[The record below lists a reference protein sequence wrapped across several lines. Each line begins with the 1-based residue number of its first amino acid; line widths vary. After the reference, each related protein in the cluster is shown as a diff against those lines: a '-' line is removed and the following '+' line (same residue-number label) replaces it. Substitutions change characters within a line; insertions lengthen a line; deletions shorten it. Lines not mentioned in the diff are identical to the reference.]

1 MTDFTAKI
9 KDLRNKV
16 DRKNH
21 LESMVA
27 DLGRQYTELAEK
39 CHYLELEWN
48 KEESDVSAIENGSI
62 TGFLLDLFGKREE
75 KLDKERR
82 EAYSAKVKY
91 DTASREMNMVKYDID
106 RYTAELS
113 NLQNADDDYA
123 ALLKERLAYIEQNGI
138 TTGEDRLALEEN
150 LFFLENNKKE
160 LEEAVNAGHSASASA
175 SEAIQYLQ
183 KAEDL
188 FGWDIF
194 LDSILVDLQKHDYL
208 DKAQKAGEQMQ
219 QKLRLFKSEL
229 ADVSFSENMDV
240 QIDGFLSFADFFFDG
255 LFTSIAVRDRIR
267 NSKFRIE
274 DVRSKIYRTVNILE
288 TMIADNV
295 NQQQETRERISAF
308 DMK

>member
-27 DLGRQYTELAEK
+27 DLGLQYTELVEK
-39 CHYLELEWN
+39 CRNLELEWN
-48 KEESDVSAIENGSI
+48 KEENDVSNIENSSI

-91 DTASREMNMVKYDID
+91 DTASREMNMVKYDLD
-106 RYTAELS
+106 RYTAELDS
-113 NLQNADDDYA
+113 LQNADDDYA
-123 ALLKERLAYIEQNGI
+123 ALLKERLAYIDQNGI

-160 LEEAVNAGHSASASA
+160 LEEAVSAGHSASESA

-274 DVRSKIYRTVNILE
+274 DVRSKIYSTVNLLE
-288 TMIADNV
+288 IMIADNV
-295 NQQQETRERISAF
+295 KLQQETREKISDY